1 MTLDEPWERREG
13 LDQGRGVRKSVAI
26 TAAATAAFFAAAAP
40 SATAAAAATTSF
52 TALPA
57 TTTAPST
64 ATATP
69 AAAAAVAPTTAAAAT
84 ATSESATATAA
95 AFTGR
100 TLFTRARDVDRECPT
115 AKVLAIEHFDGAF
128 GLLGGA
134 ELDKRES
141 A

>member
-1 MTLDEPWERREG
+1 MTLDEPRERGEG

-40 SATAAAAATTSF
+40 SATAAATTTTSF
-52 TALPA
+52 TALSA
-57 TTTAPST
+57 TTAAPST

-69 AAAAAVAPTTAAAAT
+69 AAAAVATTT
-84 ATSESATATAA
+84 ATSESATATAT

-100 TLFTRARDVDRECPT
+100 TLFTRARDVDRESPT

>member
-1 MTLDEPWERREG
+1 LDEPRERGEG

-40 SATAAAAATTSF
+40 SATAAATTTTSF
-52 TALPA
+52 TALSA
-57 TTTAPST
+57 TTAAPST

-69 AAAAAVAPTTAAAAT
+69 AAAAVATTTTT

-100 TLFTRARDVDRECPT
+100 TLFTRARDVDRESPT